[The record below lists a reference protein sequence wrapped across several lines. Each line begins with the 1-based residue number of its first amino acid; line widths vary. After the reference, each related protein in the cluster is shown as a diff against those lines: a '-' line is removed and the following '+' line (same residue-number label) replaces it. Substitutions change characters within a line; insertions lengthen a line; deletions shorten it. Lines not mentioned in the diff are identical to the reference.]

1 MFIFIKKNLQIQKSE
16 INLKEEKK
24 IIVLKSVLYFNV
36 DFLISTGTKI
46 QWHIYP
52 LLKNNC
58 LWNYF
63 ILLVQ
68 STYYDSCLYIGKNA
82 FWKLR
87 PKCHNL
93 PLNLPSGNARLY
105 SNHLKNFWVTS
116 VCFAFREHTQFSLTI
131 LSSWGRL
138 NTMHGAWKGGW
149 QLGQISI
156 EASKPFQKIDYV
168 VFSASSFSF
177 TQVIILSGNLV
188 LDLIML
194 LTI

>member
-1 MFIFIKKNLQIQKSE
+1 MIPVYIYRKKMHFESWGQNVIICLSICPLAMPDFIVIIWKISE
-16 INLKEEKK
+16 SHQCALLSE
-24 IIVLKSVLYFNV
+24 
-36 DFLISTGTKI
+36 ST
-46 QWHIYP
+46 
-52 LLKNNC
+52 
-58 LWNYF
+58 
-63 ILLVQ
+63 
-68 STYYDSCLYIGKNA
+68 
-82 FWKLR
+82 
-87 PKCHNL
+87 HNL
-93 PLNLPSGNARLY
+93 L
-105 SNHLKNFWVTS
+105 
-116 VCFAFREHTQFSLTI
+116 LTI